1 MTAAVVPWR
10 IAIVGLGAVGG
21 LLAARL
27 AALGPAVQLCALARG
42 ATLAAV
48 QRDGLVLHDAD
59 GTRTVPLHAADHP
72 AALGPQ
78 DLVVLAVKGPALAA
92 VAPQVAAL
100 CGPDTAVLQAMN
112 GVPWW
117 FFDHGGGAA
126 AGLRLAS
133 VDPGDRVRACIPTAR
148 VIGGVVHFSASTP
161 APGQVRHA
169 SGHGLILGRPDGRDD
184 AVLRRAAAL
193 LQAAGLE
200 TTVSA
205 HIQRDLWFKLWGN
218 MTFNPVSALTG
229 ATGDRILADDLV
241 RDFVSAVMRE
251 AQAVG
256 AAVGVPIEQTPEQRH
271 AVTRKLGAFRTS
283 MLQDLEAG
291 RPLEVDALIGVV
303 HEIGGHLGH
312 PLPHTGALLGLVRLL
327 ARTRG
332 LLPQATDLA

>member
-1 MTAAVVPWR
+1 MTDTPPTR

-27 AALGPAVQLCALARG
+27 AALGDRVRLSALARG
-42 ATLAAV
+42 ATRAAV
-48 QRDGLVLHDAD
+48 QRDGLVLHDAR
-59 GTRTVPLHAADHP
+59 GTHAVPLAVHEDP

-78 DLVVLAVKGPALAA
+78 DLVLMAVKGPALAA
-92 VAPQVAAL
+92 AAPAVAAL
-100 CGPDTAVLQAMN
+100 CAPHTAVLQAMN

-133 VDPGDRVRACIPTAR
+133 VDPGDRVRALIPTAR
-148 VIGGVVHFSASTP
+148 VIGAVVHFSASTP
-161 APGQVRHA
+161 APGQVHHA
-169 SGHGLILGRPDGRDD
+169 AGQGLILGRPDGRDD
-184 AVLRRAAAL
+184 APLRHAAAL
-193 LQAAGLE
+193 LQAAGFE
-200 TTVSA
+200 TTVSP
-205 HIQRDLWFKLWGN
+205 HIQRDIWFKLWGN

-241 RDFVSAVMRE
+241 REFVSAVMRE

-256 AAVGVPIEQTPEQRH
+256 TAVGVPIAQTPEQRH
-271 AVTRKLGAFRTS
+271 EVTRQLGAFRTS

-291 RPLEVDALIGVV
+291 RPLEIDALVGAV
-303 HEIGGHLGH
+303 HEIGRHLGH

-332 LLPQATDLA
+332 LLPD